1 MGADDRGRLGFER
14 YEADGAERLR
24 LGILASHAGTT
35 MQAILDACA
44 SGELDADVRVVISN
58 NSRSG
63 ALARARSAGIP
74 ALYLSST
81 THPDET
87 ALDRAILAALTD
99 HDVNMVVLA
108 GYMKRLGPLTL
119 SHYHRHVLN
128 THPALLPKF
137 GGRGMYGDRVH
148 EAVLAAGERVSG
160 ATVHVV
166 DGEYDAGPI
175 VSQKKIEV
183 PEVASHAVAA
193 LRDKVQEVERL
204 QYVQV
209 LERVAKGE
217 TVSDLIAAWEREH
230 SANSGVRGGF
240 FAGMMVRL
248 QMLVGNP
255 VAAARRA
262 TGRRAASLP
271 ISE

>member
-1 MGADDRGRLGFER
+1 MSADDRGSLGFER
-14 YEADGAERLR
+14 YEAGGAERLR

-44 SGELDADVRVVISN
+44 SGELDADVRVVIGN

-63 ALARARSAGIP
+63 AMARARSAGIP
-74 ALYLSST
+74 AIHLSSA

-119 SHYHRHVLN
+119 SHYAGRVLN

-166 DGEYDAGPI
+166 DGEYDTGPI
-175 VSQKKIEV
+175 LSQV
-183 PEVASHAVAA
+183 T
-193 LRDKVQEVERL
+193 
-204 QYVQV
+204 VQV
-209 LERVAKGE
+209 LPGDAIATLRDRVREAERLHYVAVLGR
-217 TVSDLIAAWEREH
+217 IA
-230 SANSGVRGGF
+230 SGDIALPRSEE
-240 FAGMMVRL
+240 
-248 QMLVGNP
+248 Q
-255 VAAARRA
+255 ARR
-262 TGRRAASLP
+262 G
-271 ISE
+271 